1 MSISNSENIVEQY
14 LGIQYKEFGR
24 DRTGLD
30 CYGLILLFYN
40 EQLNIKLPDFH
51 KDHEDKTFTFS
62 SIKQT
67 CWSLFKRIESPK
79 KYDLAAFTQLG
90 GKLTNHI
97 GIMIDDNSFLHVP
110 KDQMVVVNKLSHR
123 QYEKAFRGFFKINH
137 A

>member
-1 MSISNSENIVEQY
+1 MSTSDHDIVEQY

-24 DRTGLD
+24 DRSGLD
-30 CYGLILLFYN
+30 CYGLLLLFYS
-40 EQLNIKLPDFH
+40 EQLNIKIPDFH
-51 KDHEDKTFTFS
+51 YENKDKAFTFS
-62 SIKQT
+62 SLKQT
-67 CWSLFKRIESPK
+67 YWSLFERIESPN

-110 KDQMVVVNKLSHR
+110 KDQMVIVSKLSHK
-123 QYEKAFRGFFKINH
+123 QYQKAFKGFFKINY